1 MRVDTHVS
9 SGYRI
14 PPHYDSLIC
23 KVIAHG
29 PDRDAAIDTM
39 LAALGELVC
48 EGVPTTVPMHQ
59 AILASDDFRHHR
71 YDTRAIPG
79 WPTH

>member
-1 MRVDTHVS
+1 MDTHVR

-29 PDRDAAIDTM
+29 PDRDAAADRM
-39 LAALGELVC
+39 LEALGQLVC
-48 EGVPTTVPMHQ
+48 EGIPTTVPMHQ
-59 AILASDDFRHHR
+59 AILASPDFRQHR
-71 YDTRAIPG
+71 YDTRGIPG
-79 WPTH
+79 WPS